1 MTFLKYT
8 FLFLF
13 TYQSLLAGCGDR
25 VILSDQIPNDEVVR
39 FLRANEASLREAMPG
54 TRYDRI
60 MEMLQDGRVEYYG
73 GGKFVFKDSGMNA
86 LTVDEKYFNAIGEV
100 LTDARSS
107 ATKTTTASST
117 TGSTTG
123 TSTTSG
129 SASSST
135 ASSTASASS
144 STTSGASST
153 SQATL
158 SNTALTSQ
166 SSASSAL
173 PKNLSSWA
181 KNQPVQ
187 GSRELTNQL
196 NERFLGMAERY
207 NQFPPDQRNIM
218 QSATARRAYEV
229 PVDSDVGRILNTLV
243 DKRAGGRITVQF
255 DTNGTVQVINANG
268 NRRFSPQTFETFLR
282 EAVRRVENARAA
294 KS

>member
-1 MTFLKYT
+1 MTFLKLISLF
-8 FLFLF
+8 FL
-13 TYQSLLAGCGDR
+13 TYQSLIAACGDR
-25 VILSDQIPNDEVVR
+25 VILSEQIPNNEVVR
-39 FLRANEASLREAMPG
+39 FLQNNEASLREAMPG
-54 TRYDRI
+54 TRFDRI

-100 LTDARSS
+100 LTDAQST
-107 ATKTTTASST
+107 ATKSASASSTAGTSTASS
-117 TGSTTG
+117 SA
-123 TSTTSG
+123 STTS
-129 SASSST
+129 STSTASSST
-135 ASSTASASS
+135 ASGA
-144 STTSGASST
+144 TTSSQT
-153 SQATL
+153 SL

-166 SSASSAL
+166 SSASSSL
-173 PKNLSSWA
+173 PRNLSTWA

-196 NERFLGMAERY
+196 NERFLSMAERY
-207 NQFPPDQRNIM
+207 NQLHPGQRNIL

-294 KS
+294 KG